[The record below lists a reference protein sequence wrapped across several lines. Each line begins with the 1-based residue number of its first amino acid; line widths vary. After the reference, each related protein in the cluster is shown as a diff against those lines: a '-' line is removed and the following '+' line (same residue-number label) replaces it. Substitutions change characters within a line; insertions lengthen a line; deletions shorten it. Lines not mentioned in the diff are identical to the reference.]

1 MPSLVFADLASGCFR
16 LEFYEDQNGNQ
27 PVRQWL
33 RADLSAEDRRTVGSA
48 LWAILQ
54 HQGIQVCGSHFG
66 RQLGDGLFEFRLRE
80 PPLFARVFCHVH
92 GKQLILLLGGY
103 DKGRDPSP
111 RRQEREIAWAR
122 ARLVDWKARNRP

>member
-1 MPSLVFADLASGCFR
+1 MREAAFR

-33 RADLSAEDRRTVGSA
+33 RADLSAKDRRTVGAA

-54 HQGIQVCGSHFG
+54 HQGIQVCGSDFG
-66 RQLGDGLFEFRLRE
+66 RHLGEGLFEFRLRE
-80 PPLFARVFCHVH
+80 APLFARVFCHAH
-92 GKQLILLLGGY
+92 GKRLILLVGGY

-111 RRQEREIAWAR
+111 RRQEREIALARSRLAEWR
-122 ARLVDWKARNRP
+122 ARDRH